1 MQLFGVAGLP
11 EIEPGDDLASLTASA
26 LRAQGESLQVGDVVV
41 ITSKIVSKSEGR
53 VVSMEGVT
61 PSSLAV
67 EWATRYNKDPRHV
80 EVVLG
85 ETKRIVRMDHGVL
98 IAETR
103 HGFVCANAG
112 VDASNAGAQGLL
124 ILLPLDCDASAR
136 RLRGALAEASGLQPE
151 DLAVVISDTFGRAWR
166 AGQIN
171 IAIGASGILPLRR
184 YLGQQD
190 PEGHTLR
197 ATSIAV
203 IDELAAATEL
213 VMHKLDRVPVAIVR
227 GYDYPRPGPGEPDP
241 GAALLVRSIE
251 RDLFR

>member
-11 EIEPGDDLASLTASA
+11 EIRQGDDLAALTIGA
-26 LRAQGESLQVGDVVV
+26 LRAAGETLQAGDVVV
-41 ITSKIVSKSEGR
+41 ITSKVVSKLEGR
-53 VVSMEGVT
+53 VVSLEGVI
-61 PSSLAV
+61 PSALAL

-112 VDASNAGAQGLL
+112 VDASNAGAMGLL
-124 ILLPLDCDASAR
+124 ILLPLDSDASAL
-136 RLRGALAEASGLQPE
+136 RLRCELAAAAGLQAN
-151 DLAVVISDTFGRAWR
+151 DLAVIISDTFGRAWR
-166 AGQIN
+166 SGQIN

-227 GYDYPRPGPGEPDP
+227 GYDYPRPGAGEPDP